1 MAIENRNI
9 FQALEDYFTGQLDRR
24 FDRNNRFGDV
34 AADYGNELLDM
45 SKAVAGNA
53 GNLSFSGFREAA
65 PDMLDPY
72 IRAAGYFPDMAFAGL
87 LGALGGAEKAI
98 AAGAEILST
107 GNTEDEKRLA
117 RDLLGMAEA
126 APNMVLI
133 LKVEC

>member
-1 MAIENRNI
+1 MIENRNI

-24 FDRNNRFGDV
+24 FDKDNRFGDV
-34 AADYGNELLDM
+34 AARYGNELLDM

-65 PDMLDPY
+65 PDMLNPY

-117 RDLLGMAEA
+117 RDLLVMAEA
-126 APNMVLI
+126 AGVNPEGRMAGV
-133 LKVEC
+133 